1 MYDTRIVTASHAD
14 RPLIAAGIDGCRGG
28 WVCAGWDGAGWSLD
42 CLPTLE
48 SIVPM
53 LAPHAT
59 VCIDIPI
66 GLSSDGFR
74 ACDRAARQLLGKRS
88 SSVFPVPPRLALAP
102 LTYEEINS
110 ASKEH
115 CGKGVSKQAFYLLPK
130 IRETEALLRSS
141 GSDNFDWLET
151 HPELCFS
158 SFNGAVPMKHTKKTD
173 AGFRERR
180 RILSRH
186 IQTKTVDSLIRNLM
200 ASVPRGQ
207 CARDDMMDALVCGV
221 VARLDA
227 ARRECLPPGEQ
238 EFDEVGLPM
247 RICYPLNTAPR

>member
-1 MYDTRIVTASHAD
+1 
-14 RPLIAAGIDGCRGG
+14 
-28 WVCAGWDGAGWSLD
+28 
-42 CLPTLE
+42 
-48 SIVPM
+48 M

-102 LTYEEINS
+102 LTYEEINF
-110 ASKEH
+110 ASKAH

-141 GSDNFDWLET
+141 DSDNFDWLET

-158 SFNGAVPMKHTKKTD
+158 SFNGAVPMEHTKKTD
-173 AGFRERR
+173 TGFGERR
-180 RILSRH
+180 WVLSRH
-186 IQTKTVDSLIRNLM
+186 IQTKTVDRLIRNLM

-227 ARRECLPPGEQ
+227 TSRDCLPPGEQ

>member
-1 MYDTRIVTASHAD
+1 MTASHTN
-14 RPLIAAGIDGCRGG
+14 RSLIAAGIDGCRAG
-28 WVCAGWDGAGWSLD
+28 WVCAGWDGEGWSLD

-48 SIVPM
+48 SILPM
-53 LAPHAT
+53 LAPRAT

-102 LTYEEINS
+102 LTYEEINL
-110 ASKEH
+110 ASKAQ

-130 IRETEALLRSS
+130 IREAEALLRSS
-141 GSDNFDWLET
+141 CSDDSDWLET

-158 SFNGAVPMKHTKKTD
+158 SFNGATPMRDNKKTD
-173 AGFRERR
+173 AGFRERKSVLASHVPAR
-180 RILSRH
+180 TIDRLLR
-186 IQTKTVDSLIRNLM
+186 DLM
-200 ASVPRGQ
+200 ALVPRAR
-207 CARDDMMDALVCGV
+207 CARDDMLDALVCGV

-227 ARRECLPPGEQ
+227 AGRDCLPLGGQ

-247 RICYPLNTAPR
+247 RICYPITTASQ

>member
-1 MYDTRIVTASHAD
+1 M
-14 RPLIAAGIDGCRGG
+14 
-28 WVCAGWDGAGWSLD
+28 
-42 CLPTLE
+42 
-48 SIVPM
+48 
-53 LAPHAT
+53 
-59 VCIDIPI
+59 
-66 GLSSDGFR
+66 
-74 ACDRAARQLLGKRS
+74 LGKRS
-88 SSVFPVPPRLALAP
+88 SSVFPAPPRLALAA
-102 LTYEEINS
+102 LTYEEINL
-110 ASKEH
+110 ASKAH

-130 IRETEALLRSS
+130 IREAEALLRSS
-141 GSDNFDWLET
+141 DSDNFDWLET

-158 SFNGAVPMKHTKKTD
+158 GLNGAVPMEHTKKTD

-186 IQTKTVDSLIRNLM
+186 IETKMVDRVIGNLM

-227 ARRECLPPGEQ
+227 TSRDCLPPGEQ

-247 RICYPLNTAPR
+247 RICYPLPTASR

>member
-1 MYDTRIVTASHAD
+1 M
-14 RPLIAAGIDGCRGG
+14 G
-28 WVCAGWDGAGWSLD
+28 

-53 LAPHAT
+53 LGPHAT

-88 SSVFPVPPRLALAP
+88 SSVFPVPPRLALAA
-102 LTYEEINS
+102 LNYEEINF
-110 ASKEH
+110 ASKAH

-130 IRETEALLRSS
+130 IREAEALLRSS
-141 GSDNFDWLET
+141 DSDNFDWLET

-158 SFNGAVPMKHTKKTD
+158 SLNGAVPMEHTKKTD

-186 IQTKTVDSLIRNLM
+186 IETKMVDRVIGNLM

-227 ARRECLPPGEQ
+227 TSRDCLPPGEQ

-247 RICYPLNTAPR
+247 RICYPLPTASR

>member
-1 MYDTRIVTASHAD
+1 MTASHVG
-14 RPLIAAGIDGCRGG
+14 RSLIAAGIDGCRGG
-28 WVCAGWDGAGWSLD
+28 WVCAGWDGEGWSLD

-53 LAPHAT
+53 LGPHAT

-88 SSVFPVPPRLALAP
+88 SSVFPVPPRLALAA
-102 LTYEEINS
+102 LTYEEINF
-110 ASKEH
+110 ASKAH

-130 IRETEALLRSS
+130 IREAEALLRSS
-141 GSDNFDWLET
+141 DSDNFDWLET

-158 SFNGAVPMKHTKKTD
+158 GFNGAVPMEHTKKTD

-186 IQTKTVDSLIRNLM
+186 IETKTVDRLIRNLM
-200 ASVPRGQ
+200 ASMPRGQ
-207 CARDDMMDALVCGV
+207 CARDDMMDALVCGL

-227 ARRECLPPGEQ
+227 TSRDCLPPGEQ

-247 RICYPLNTAPR
+247 RICYPLPTASR

>member
-1 MYDTRIVTASHAD
+1 
-14 RPLIAAGIDGCRGG
+14 LIAAGIDGCRGG
-28 WVCAGWDGAGWSLD
+28 WVCAGWDGEAWSLD

-53 LAPHAT
+53 LAPQAT

-66 GLSSDGFR
+66 GLSCDGFR

-102 LTYEEINS
+102 LSYEEINL
-110 ASKEH
+110 ASKAL

-130 IRETEALLRSS
+130 IREAEALLRSPD
-141 GSDNFDWLET
+141 SDGLDWLET

-158 SFNGAVPMKHTKKTD
+158 SFNGAVPMGDNKKTE
-173 AGFRERR
+173 AGFRERKSV
-180 RILSRH
+180 LARH
-186 IQTKTVDSLIRNLM
+186 IPARGIDRLLRSLM
-200 ASVPRGQ
+200 ASVPRAQ
-207 CARDDMMDALVCGV
+207 CARDDMVDALVCGV

-227 ARRECLPPGEQ
+227 TGRGCLPPGTQ
-238 EFDEVGLPM
+238 DVDEVGLPM
-247 RICYPLNTAPR
+247 RICYPIPTAFH

>member
-1 MYDTRIVTASHAD
+1 MPPIVTEPNVNRS
-14 RPLIAAGIDGCRGG
+14 LIAAGIDGCRGG
-28 WVCAGWDGAGWSLD
+28 WVCAGWDGEGWSLD
-42 CLPTLE
+42 CLQALE

-53 LAPHAT
+53 LAPRAT

-66 GLSSDGFR
+66 GLSSNGFR

-88 SSVFPVPPRLALAP
+88 SSVFPVPPRLALTALP
-102 LTYEEINS
+102 YEEINL
-110 ASKEH
+110 ASKAQ
-115 CGKGVSKQAFYLLPK
+115 CGKGVSKQAFFLLPK
-130 IRETEALLRSS
+130 IRETDALLRSS
-141 GSDNFDWLET
+141 ESDNFDWLET

-158 SFNGAVPMKHTKKTD
+158 SFNEAVPMKDNKKTD

-186 IQTKTVDSLIRNLM
+186 IQTRTIDALIRNLM

-227 ARRECLPPGEQ
+227 TSRACLPLGEQ

-247 RICYPLNTAPR
+247 RICYPLPTASR

>member
-1 MYDTRIVTASHAD
+1 
-14 RPLIAAGIDGCRGG
+14 
-28 WVCAGWDGAGWSLD
+28 VCAGWDGAGWSLG
-42 CLPTLE
+42 CLPTLA

-53 LAPHAT
+53 LAPRAT

-88 SSVFPVPPRLALAP
+88 SSVFPVPPRLALS
-102 LTYEEINS
+102 LLSYEELNL
-110 ASKEH
+110 ASKAQ

-141 GSDNFDWLET
+141 DRNDLDWLET

-158 SFNGAVPMKHTKKTD
+158 SFNGAVPMKDNKKTA

-180 RILSRH
+180 GILARH
-186 IQTKTVDSLIRNLM
+186 IQTRTVDRLIRNLM
-200 ASVPRGQ
+200 TSVPRGQ

-221 VARLDA
+221 VACLDA
-227 ARRECLPPGEQ
+227 TSRGCLPAGER

-247 RICYPLNTAPR
+247 RICYPLPPASR